1 MFHPKHL
8 LLLTT
13 LLPTLVVAGPNC
25 PPLGP
30 VYPKPTSWF
39 ASPTFQTALAN
50 LTAALTWWDANDE
63 PAIRSNT
70 TSYSIEV
77 FSASQEEPLVFSW
90 HHTAKSLIEAGED
103 AAERK
108 RINASDIVEGV
119 FEAGPDAVYRL
130 GSLTKVFTVYTW
142 LAQDGDGKWNDP
154 ITKYVP
160 ELAKAVEDGKAREDP
175 VGFVN
180 WEEVTVGALAGQTSG
195 AIRDYGLMGEIT
207 QELGRE
213 VAVDLGFP
221 PLDDS
226 DPMLPPCGL
235 WPQCNRTQFF
245 EGLLRAPPSFAASAT
260 PAYTNT
266 GYQILA
272 YALEAIKGKSFEEL
286 MNESIIRPLGL
297 EHTYYR
303 NAPASEGI
311 IPGDRA
317 DSGWDYQLGDENP
330 AGNMY
335 SSVSDLSALGRS
347 ILRSTLLPPA
357 VTRRWLKPAAMSSEL
372 IAGVG
377 SPWGVRRIIVPYAN
391 GKRVVDAFNKAG
403 RIGHYSAL
411 LVLLPDYDIGFSI
424 MIAGDEIPGNANF
437 NLADILGGYLV
448 PAFEAAG
455 REQADARYAGEYFDA
470 DETRNASLR
479 ITTQQDRP
487 GLGIERWISNGTDMR
502 TMAVVLQSGYSPVDP
517 SVRLYPAGLETVR
530 ADGSKR
536 VAFKA
541 VFEDLNLPARPES
554 MFSTDCGTWVSFT
567 GVTYG
572 TQPLD
577 QFAFEL
583 DPEGRVVSVQNL
595 ALRAVLK
602 KG

>member
-1 MFHPKHL
+1 MFCPKKALVAL
-8 LLLTT
+8 LLPPLA
-13 LLPTLVVAGPNC
+13 VAGPNC

-30 VYPKPTSWF
+30 VYPKPARWRD
-39 ASPTFQTALAN
+39 SPTMQTALDN
-50 LTAALTWWDANDE
+50 LAATLTWWDANDS
-63 PAIRSNT
+63 PAVRANT

-77 FSASQEEPLVFSW
+77 FSASAEEPLLFSW
-90 HHTAKSLIEAGED
+90 HHTAKSLAEAGE
-103 AAERK
+103 AAEER
-108 RINASDIVEGV
+108 RRRNASDVVEGV
-119 FEAGPDAVYRL
+119 FAAGPDAVYRL

-142 LAQDGDGKWNDP
+142 LAQDGDAKWNDP

-160 ELAKAVEDGKAREDP
+160 ELARAVAEGKARQDP
-175 VGFVN
+175 VGHVN

-207 QELGRE
+207 QELGRDL
-213 VAVDLGFP
+213 AVDLGFP
-221 PLDDS
+221 PLNDS
-226 DPMLPPCGL
+226 DPTLPPCGL

-272 YALEAIKGKSFEEL
+272 YALEAIKGKSFEE
-286 MNESIIRPLGL
+286 MMHESIFRPLGL
-297 EHTYYR
+297 KHTYYR

-311 IPGDRA
+311 IPGERA
-317 DSGWDYQLGDENP
+317 ESGWDYQLGDENP

-377 SPWGVRRIIVPYAN
+377 SPWGVRRIVVPYAN

-403 RIGHYSAL
+403 RIGYYSAL
-411 LVLLPDYDIGFSI
+411 LVLLPDYDVGFSV
-424 MIAGDEIPGNANF
+424 MIAGDEIPGNTNF
-437 NLADILGGYLV
+437 NLADILGGFLV
-448 PAFEAAG
+448 PALEAAG
-455 REQADARYAGEYFDA
+455 REQAAARYGGEYA
-470 DETRNASLR
+470 DKARNASLR
-479 ITTQQDRP
+479 IAAHEDRP
-487 GLGIERWISNGTDMR
+487 GLGIEAWISNGTDMR
-502 TMAVVLQSGYSPVDP
+502 TVAVVLQSGYSPVDP

-530 ADGSKR
+530 PDGSRR

-541 VFEDLNLPARPES
+541 VFEDLNLPARPDS

-567 GVTYG
+567 AVTYG
-572 TQPLD
+572 TRPLD
-577 QFAFEL
+577 QFVFEL
-583 DPEGRVVSVQNL
+583 DPEGRVVSVENL

-602 KG
+602 KKQQ